1 MQPVSR
7 GLEASPVCTDLIVL
21 LRALAAAGE
30 KGSRLAKMPKR
41 LECVEVRAGSL
52 ACGALRPGQCQTLQA
67 GL

>member
-21 LRALAAAGE
+21 LGALAAAGQ
-30 KGSRLAKMPKR
+30 KGNRLAKMPKR
-41 LECVEVRAGSL
+41 LECVEMRAGCL